1 MSDPTER
8 EDEPDGLDPENQPTP
23 EELAQL
29 EEERLAAE
37 RSYFNVTRSLSAGL
51 LFALPLLA
59 VYELGVLIFGSEINA
74 AADLLKTPI
83 SWLQRRPVQIFGVD
97 LLLLIGLVLIALA
110 LGAIWRVGRLGAL
123 RAGTFLGMFSESLL
137 YAMLLGPLALAPITG
152 ELKFGGFSPHLDG
165 FPLKLVIA
173 AGAGFYEEAF
183 FRFAILGAL
192 FYLAREVGKLRPFA
206 AGALALALSGAFFS
220 AAHFLAGGETPQFGT
235 FVYRLAAGM
244 ILGLVF
250 LTRGF
255 GIAAWTHA
263 IYDLYL
269 LCFAA
274 G

>member
-1 MSDPTER
+1 MSASSER
-8 EDEPDGLDPENQPTP
+8 EDEPDGLDPESQPTP

-59 VYELGVLIFGSEINA
+59 LYELGVLVFGSEINA

-83 SWLQRRPVQIFGVD
+83 SWLQRRPIQIFGAD
-97 LLLLIGLVLIALA
+97 LLLLVGLVLIALA
-110 LGAIWRVGRLGAL
+110 LAAVWRVGRVGAL
-123 RAGTFLGMFSESLL
+123 HAGTFIGMFFESLL

-152 ELKFGGFSPHLDG
+152 ELKFGGFSPHLGG

-192 FYLAREVGKLRPFA
+192 FYLAREVGKLRPLA
-206 AGALALALSGAFFS
+206 AGALALALSGGFFS
-220 AAHFLAGGETPQFGT
+220 AAHFLASGEVPQFGT
-235 FVYRLAAGM
+235 FIYRLAAGI

>member
-1 MSDPTER
+1 MTD
-8 EDEPDGLDPENQPTP
+8 EDDLNPENPPTP

-29 EEERLAAE
+29 EEERRDAE

-59 VYELGVLIFGSEINA
+59 VYEVGVLLFRSEINA
-74 AADLLKTPI
+74 AADILKAPI
-83 SWLQRRPVQIFGVD
+83 FWLEQHPIQLFGAD
-97 LLLLIGLVLIALA
+97 LLLLVGLALIALA
-110 LGAIWRVGRLGAL
+110 LAAVWRVGRLGAL
-123 RAGTFLGMFSESLL
+123 HAGTFLGMFSESLL

-152 ELKFGGFSPHLDG
+152 ELKFGGFSPHLAD
-165 FPLKLVIA
+165 FPLKLVVA

-183 FRFAILGAL
+183 FRFAILGAV
-192 FYLAREVGKLRPFA
+192 FYLAKEAGKLRPVT
-206 AGALALALSGAFFS
+206 AGALALVVSGTFFS
-220 AAHFLAGGETPQFGT
+220 AAHFLAGGETPVLGT
-235 FVYRLAAGM
+235 FIYRLAAGM
-244 ILGLVF
+244 LLGLVF

>member
-1 MSDPTER
+1 MSDSGGR
-8 EDEPDGLDPENQPTP
+8 EDESGEFEPETEPTP

-29 EEERLAAE
+29 EEERRAAE

-59 VYELGVLIFGSEINA
+59 VYELGVLMFRSEINA
-74 AADLLKTPI
+74 AADILKTPI
-83 SWLQRRPVQIFGVD
+83 SWLQQHPTQIFGAD
-97 LLLLIGLVLIALA
+97 LMLLVGIVLIAVALA
-110 LGAIWRVGRLGAL
+110 AIWRVGRLGAL
-123 RAGTFLGMFSESLL
+123 RGGTFLGMFSESLL

-152 ELKFGGFSPHLDG
+152 QLKFGGFSPHLDE
-165 FPLKLVIA
+165 FPLKLVVA

-183 FRFAILGAL
+183 FRFAILGAV
-192 FYLAREVGKLRPFA
+192 FYLAKEVGRLRPFT
-206 AGALALALSGAFFS
+206 AGALALVLSGAFFS
-220 AAHFLAGGETPQFGT
+220 AAHFLGGNETPELGT
-235 FVYRLAAGM
+235 FIYRLAAGM

>member
-1 MSDPTER
+1 MVEEDQPESR
-8 EDEPDGLDPENQPTP
+8 EVLTP

-37 RSYFNVTRSLSAGL
+37 RSYFNVTRSLPAGL

-59 VYELGVLIFGSEINA
+59 AYELGVLIFGRELNA
-74 AADLLKTPI
+74 AADILKTPI
-83 SWLQRRPVQIFGVD
+83 SWLQEHPTKIFGVD
-97 LLLLIGLVLIALA
+97 LLLLVGLVLIALA
-110 LGAIWRVGRLGAL
+110 LAAVWRVGRLGAL
-123 RAGTFLGMFSESLL
+123 RAGTFLGMFAESLL

-165 FPLKLVIA
+165 FPFKLAVA

-183 FRFAILGAL
+183 FRFAILGAI
-192 FYLAREVGKLRPFA
+192 FFLARELGKLRPFA
-206 AGALALALSGAFFS
+206 AGLLALALSGAAFS
-220 AAHFLAGGETPQFGT
+220 AAHFLGGGETPELGT
-235 FVYRLAAGM
+235 FIYRLAAGM

-263 IYDLYL
+263 IYDLYV
-269 LCFAA
+269 LCFATR
-274 G
+274 

>member
-1 MSDPTER
+1 MTDQ
-8 EDEPDGLDPENQPTP
+8 EDLDLQHQPTP
-23 EELAQL
+23 EEQAQL
-29 EEERLAAE
+29 EEERRAAE

-59 VYELGVLIFGSEINA
+59 VYELGVLMFRSEINA
-74 AADLLKTPI
+74 AADILKTPI
-83 SWLQRRPVQIFGVD
+83 SWLQQHPMQIFGAD
-97 LLLLIGLVLIALA
+97 AMLLVGLVLIAVALA
-110 LGAIWRVGRLGAL
+110 AIWRVGRLGAL

-152 ELKFGGFSPHLDG
+152 ELRFGGFSPHLG
-165 FPLKLVIA
+165 EFPLKLVVA

-183 FRFAILGAL
+183 FRFAILGAV
-192 FYLAREVGKLRPFA
+192 FYLAKEVGKVRPFA
-206 AGALALALSGAFFS
+206 AGVLALVLSGAVFS
-220 AAHFLAGGETPQFGT
+220 AAHFLGGRETPELGAFL
-235 FVYRLAAGM
+235 YRLSAGM

-263 IYDLYL
+263 IYDLYV

-274 G
+274 GG